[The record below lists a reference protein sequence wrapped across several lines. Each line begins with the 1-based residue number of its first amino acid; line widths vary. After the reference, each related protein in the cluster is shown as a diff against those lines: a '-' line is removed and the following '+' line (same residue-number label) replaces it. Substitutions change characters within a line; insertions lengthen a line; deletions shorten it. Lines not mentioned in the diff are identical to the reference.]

1 MMTNY
6 FLKLLCRSPLC
17 RTEQQNLQQ
26 YNFNKI
32 IQQKACISPKLKS
45 HWNKNKKCS
54 YCPSFFFHFFFLFP
68 TTFSGSFSSF
78 FSFCKNFF
86 NSHSFGMYFFFQS
99 LICSLIYFFNFF
111 FFNLRSIAHFVF
123 CLFFSFLLRPY
134 SLLLTLYILLSKSL
148 SLINVHIL
156 TFHNQA

>member
-32 IQQKACISPKLKS
+32 IQQKACVSPKLKS

-54 YCPSFFFHFFFLFP
+54 YCPSFFFFFHFFSFSDHIFWFFFLFFFFLIFS
-68 TTFSGSFSSF
+68 TVTRSACTFFQFLISSLIFIF
-78 FSFCKNFF
+78 FKFFFLKSQVNCSFCIL
-86 NSHSFGMYFFFQS
+86 H
-99 LICSLIYFFNFF
+99 
-111 FFNLRSIAHFVF
+111 F
-123 CLFFSFLLRPY
+123 CLPST
-134 SLLLTLYILLSKSL
+134 SV
-148 SLINVHIL
+148 LITANFISPSHVISVI
-156 TFHNQA
+156 N